1 MLGLELVGVKGG
13 EVMKLWERSSSDSQ
27 RPRTLR
33 FDLWDDKVL
42 QLNSSEWNPFT
53 NPRTPDYLKTF
64 VEHF

>member
-1 MLGLELVGVKGG
+1 MLRLELVGVIGG

-42 QLNSSEWNPFT
+42 QLNS
-53 NPRTPDYLKTF
+53 LL
-64 VEHF
+64 